1 MADAA
6 AKLWTHACAAPRVTG
21 YHAHADG
28 QLFALRAGLQV
39 IETPWGRWVQ
49 PPGWIGWIAPRC
61 AHAAQSYGATVGWSL
76 HIDPTTALALPD
88 GVHVFAATPLVQA
101 LVDRLI
107 SMGAVEAALALRQAR
122 LVSVLIDELSAGTRP
137 SLNLPMPQDKRL
149 IAMAMALADDPAL
162 PAGLDEW
169 ADRIGMARRTLTRRF
184 VAETGLSFA
193 KWRQQAR
200 LLKAVAL
207 LSLNEPVTAV
217 ALTVGYSSV
226 SAFIEVFGKHFGR
239 TPARFLDADGSPLR
253 AKKEPA

>member
-1 MADAA
+1 MADTA
-6 AKLWTHACAAPRVTG
+6 AKLWTHADTAPRVTG
-21 YHAHADG
+21 YHAHEEG

-61 AHAAQSYGATVGWSL
+61 AHAAESHGATKGWSL
-76 HIDPTTALALPD
+76 YIDPVTAAALPD

-101 LVDRLI
+101 LVDRLV
-107 SMGAVEAALALRQAR
+107 SMGTVEPSLAPRQAR
-122 LVSVLIDELSAGTRP
+122 LVSVLIDELSAGDGP
-137 SLNLPMPQDKRL
+137 ALNLPMPQDKRL
-149 IAMAMALADDPAL
+149 LAMAMALADDPAL
-162 PAGLDEW
+162 PEGLDAW